1 MVRLPSLGWEQ
12 STMTT
17 INVENS
23 PTLRPKIKQDQ
34 YVILALAGVAIVIL
48 VASFA
53 FAPPQKDD
61 AVTDEGAWLIG
72 P

>member
-1 MVRLPSLGWEQ
+1 
-12 STMTT
+12 MTT

-23 PTLRPKIKQDQ
+23 PTVGPKVRQHQ
-34 YVILALAGVAIVIL
+34 YVILALAGLVIVLL

-61 AVTDEGAWLIG
+61 AVTDQGAWLIG

>member
-1 MVRLPSLGWEQ
+1 
-12 STMTT
+12 MTT

-23 PTLRPKIKQDQ
+23 TTVRPKVTHYQ
-34 YVILALAGVAIVIL
+34 YVILALAVVVIVLL

-53 FAPPQKDD
+53 FAPAMDD
-61 AVTDEGAWLIG
+61 VVPDTGAWLIG